1 VPGDTRANVAVLVNV
16 AALVGKRALAVEGT
30 ALASNELASLF
41 LGHVLVAVAVAVVVV
56 VRVVVDVVADVAAV
70 AGVVVGVVVIVVA
83 AGHCH
88 VGQGSYVEKA
98 LAQAQQ
104 DEWNEKGACESGQ
117 RRLPLPLRT

>member
-41 LGHVLVAVAVAVVVV
+41 LGHVLVAVAVVVVV

>member
-41 LGHVLVAVAVAVVVV
+41 LGHVLVAVAVVVVV

-83 AGHCH
+83 AGHRH